1 MNGIS
6 KRGITLLATA
16 RRFEGRGDDTLGAT
30 TEILLGEATETGKE
44 TIADMVRNIVAMLG
58 EDPNREGLRKT
69 PERYEK
75 ALRFLTSG
83 YNQNIKSVL
92 NGATFS
98 VQYDEMVIVRD
109 IEFFSL
115 CEHHLLPFF
124 GQAHVAYLPNQRV
137 LGLSKIARL
146 VNMFARRLQI
156 QERMT
161 FQIAQSIEENIGPQG
176 VGVIIEARHLCMQ
189 MRGVEKQHGQA
200 VTSAMLGSFRDSK
213 QTRDEFLSL
222 IRQRK
227 G

>member
-1 MNGIS
+1 MAVT
-6 KRGITLLATA
+6 KP
-16 RRFEGRGDDTLGAT
+16 
-30 TEILLGEATETGKE
+30 TEILLSEPKIEKSNE
-44 TIADMVRNIVAMLG
+44 SVADLVRKMLAQIG
-58 EDPNREGLRKT
+58 EDPDREGLRKT
-69 PERYEK
+69 PERFEK
-75 ALRFLTSG
+75 ALKFLTSG
-83 YNQNIKSVL
+83 YNQNIDTIL

-98 VQYDEMVIVRD
+98 VHYDEMVVVKD

-124 GQAHVAYLPNQRV
+124 GKAHVAYLPSKRV

-161 FQIAQSIEENIGPQG
+161 SQIAEAISDKISPEG

-200 VTSAMLGSFRDSK
+200 MTSAMLGGFRHNK

-222 IRQRK
+222 VRTK
-227 G
+227 S

>member
-1 MNGIS
+1 MPGNKPRKS
-6 KRGITLLATA
+6 AVTKPT
-16 RRFEGRGDDTLGAT
+16 E
-30 TEILLGEATETGKE
+30 EILLHEEGKP
-44 TIADMVRNIVAMLG
+44 IDARAVACHVREIIRLVG

-69 PERYEK
+69 PERFEK
-75 ALRFLTSG
+75 ALKFLTSG
-83 YNQNIKSVL
+83 YHQNVDHVL

-98 VQYDEMVIVRD
+98 VNYDQMVVVKD

-124 GQAHVAYLPNQRV
+124 GKAHVAYLPTDKV
-137 LGLSKIARL
+137 VGLSKIARL

-161 FQIAQSIEENIGPQG
+161 SQIAKAIEDKIAPLG

-200 VTSAMLGSFRDSK
+200 VTSAMLGAFRHNK

-222 IRQRK
+222 MRNKQC
-227 G
+227 

>member
-1 MNGIS
+1 MT
-6 KRGITLLATA
+6 KP
-16 RRFEGRGDDTLGAT
+16 
-30 TEILLGEATETGKE
+30 TEILLHDTNLEVPKE
-44 TIADMVRNIVAMLG
+44 SIADLMRKVIVMLG

-69 PERYEK
+69 PERFEK
-75 ALRFLTSG
+75 ALKYLTSG
-83 YNQNIKSVL
+83 YQQNMDSLL

-98 VQYDEMVIVRD
+98 VHYDEMVVVKD

-124 GQAHVAYLPNQRV
+124 GKAHVAYLPNKRV

-146 VNMFARRLQI
+146 VNMYGRRLQI

-161 FQIAQSIEENIGPQG
+161 SQIAEAIQEKISPEG

-200 VTSAMLGSFRDSK
+200 VTSAMLGSFRHNK

-222 IRQRK
+222 VRSGK
-227 G
+227 S

>member
-1 MNGIS
+1 MN
-6 KRGITLLATA
+6 KP
-16 RRFEGRGDDTLGAT
+16 
-30 TEILLGEATETGKE
+30 TEIILHETNVDPQRQS
-44 TIADMVRNIVAMLG
+44 IADLMRKVIALIG

-69 PERYEK
+69 PERFEK
-75 ALRFLTSG
+75 ALKFLTSG
-83 YNQNIKSVL
+83 YHQNVESVL

-98 VQYDEMVIVRD
+98 VHYDEMVVVKD

-124 GQAHVAYLPNQRV
+124 GKAHVAYLPSKRV

-161 FQIAQSIEENIGPQG
+161 YEIAQSIEEKISPEG

-200 VTSAMLGSFRDSK
+200 VTSAMLGSFRHNK

-222 IRQRK
+222 VRSK
-227 G
+227 KS

>member
-1 MNGIS
+1 VT
-6 KRGITLLATA
+6 KPT
-16 RRFEGRGDDTLGAT
+16 E
-30 TEILLGEATETGKE
+30 EILLNDIKDGAKVESVASLVRKM
-44 TIADMVRNIVAMLG
+44 IALIG
-58 EDPNREGLRKT
+58 EDPEREGLKKT

-75 ALRFLTSG
+75 ALKFLTSG
-83 YNQNIKSVL
+83 YHQNADHLL

-98 VQYDEMVIVRD
+98 VCYDEMVVVKD

-124 GQAHVAYLPNQRV
+124 GKAHVAYLPSKKV
-137 LGLSKIARL
+137 IGLSKVARL
-146 VNMFARRLQI
+146 VNMYARRLQI

-161 FQIAQSIEENIGPQG
+161 SQIAHALEEKIAPQG

-200 VTSAMLGSFRDSK
+200 VTSAMLGAFRENK
-213 QTRDEFLSL
+213 ETRDEFLALVGKKS
-222 IRQRK
+222 

>member
-1 MNGIS
+1 VTKQS
-6 KRGITLLATA
+6 
-16 RRFEGRGDDTLGAT
+16 E
-30 TEILLGEATETGKE
+30 EILLHEKNSEARSEG
-44 TIADMVRNIVAMLG
+44 IAALVRRMLVLLG
-58 EDPNREGLRKT
+58 EDPERDGLRKT

-75 ALRFLTSG
+75 ALKFLTSG
-83 YNQNIKSVL
+83 YHQSAENVL

-98 VQYDEMVIVRD
+98 VCYDEIVVVKD

-124 GQAHVAYLPNQRV
+124 GKCHVGYMPNKRV
-137 LGLSKIARL
+137 IGLSKVARL

-161 FQIAQSIEENIGPQG
+161 SQIAQAIEEKISPEG

-200 VTSAMLGSFRDSK
+200 VTSAMLGVFRNNK
-213 QTRDEFLSL
+213 QTRDEFLALARPERS
-222 IRQRK
+222 
-227 G
+227 

>member
-1 MNGIS
+1 VN
-6 KRGITLLATA
+6 KPT
-16 RRFEGRGDDTLGAT
+16 E
-30 TEILLGEATETGKE
+30 EILLHDDRSLAREEN
-44 TIADMVRNIVAMLG
+44 IADLVRRMIKLVG
-58 EDPNREGLRKT
+58 EDPEREGLRKT
-69 PERYEK
+69 PERFEK
-75 ALRFLTSG
+75 ALKFLTSG
-83 YNQNIKSVL
+83 YHQNAENVL

-98 VQYDEMVIVRD
+98 VCYDEMVVVKD

-124 GQAHVAYLPNQRV
+124 GKCHVAYLPNKRV
-137 LGLSKIARL
+137 IGLSKVARL

-161 FQIAQSIEENIGPQG
+161 SQIAKAIEEKISPEG
-176 VGVIIEARHLCMQ
+176 VGVIVEARHLCMQ

-200 VTSAMLGSFRDSK
+200 VTSAMLGSFRHNK

-222 IRQRK
+222 VRAQN

>member
-1 MNGIS
+1 MT
-6 KRGITLLATA
+6 KPTTPTTEELLLNDLDTKSQTA
-16 RRFEGRGDDTLGAT
+16 RAIAAHVR
-30 TEILLGEATETGKE
+30 EIIRL
-44 TIADMVRNIVAMLG
+44 VG
-58 EDPNREGLRKT
+58 EDPEREGLRKT

-83 YNQNIKSVL
+83 YHQNVDHVL

-98 VQYDEMVIVRD
+98 VTYDEMVVVKD

-124 GQAHVAYLPNQRV
+124 GKAHVAYLPSNKV
-137 LGLSKIARL
+137 IGLSKIARL

-161 FQIAQSIEENIGPQG
+161 SQIADAIKEKIAPQG

-200 VTSAMLGSFRDSK
+200 VTSAMLGAFRENK
-213 QTRDEFLSL
+213 QTRDEFLAL
-222 IRQRK
+222 IRPK
-227 G
+227 NS